1 MDIDHGDAFCGIAL
15 MLIAV
20 GVADIAYQIDML
32 RVVDF
37 AAYLHAYGILVGVE
51 SNHDFIFAGTGEEG
65 TPVAG

>member
-1 MDIDHGDAFCGIAL
+1 